1 MMPRVREKVPF
12 DGNECYQK
20 KSKALGT
27 TTSFVNPDILTLG

>member
-1 MMPRVREKVPF
+1 MMPRVKEKVLF
-12 DGNECYQK
+12 DENKCYQK